1 VSNFSPPPNQ
11 NPNPDP
17 NPNSINNPNYPNNPN
32 QNAGLAINLQ
42 AVFTVW
48 RLLRTYLAD
57 LPKSIQIILILLS
70 GGVITKLTPEA
81 LELIESM
88 IIDPPPSPGIEEP
101 VLVNTVDEFKIDMKA
116 ICNTQHIKPNGFR
129 NTRGDAKLSNDPN
142 VWPVFQWDCIYKNT
156 IIGEDGQPRDSI
168 ETKGLNLTEDYCKK
182 QHGEQ
187 FAAAYKHFDQPNSWY
202 CTNARDRKILKKL
215 PSAIEAT
222 VEEVPD

>member
-1 VSNFSPPPNQ
+1 MPSPPNP
-11 NPNPDP
+11 NPNPDQKHP
-17 NPNSINNPNYPNNPN
+17 DDSN
-32 QNAGLAINLQ
+32 QNTGFTINLQ
-42 AVFTVW
+42 VVFTVW
-48 RLLRTYLAD
+48 RLLKTYLAD
-57 LPKSIQIILILLS
+57 LPKSIQITLILLS
-70 GGVITKLTPEA
+70 GGVITELTPEA
-81 LELIESM
+81 LEFIET
-88 IIDPPPSPGIEEP
+88 IIDPPPNSITEKP

-202 CTNARDRKILKKL
+202 CTRDRKIRKTL